1 MSFNLKKLY
10 ELLPALYRIR
20 DTELGI
26 RLLTPSER
34 LAIKTATGDANS
46 FPDEYINGPLKSL
59 LSIIAEQVS
68 VLEENLDQLY
78 DDQFIETC
86 AEWAVSY
93 IGELV
98 GTRSLLS
105 IPDAPFS
112 QRGEVANTIGY
123 RRRKGTASVVEQLA
137 RDVTGWNAN
146 VVEYFQLLATTQ
158 YMNHL
163 RPENLSMTGLRKWEL
178 LEYVD
183 TPFDKTVRTIDVRRI
198 EKKRG
203 KYNIQ
208 NIGIFLWRLNNY
220 SSTKS
225 PAYKVDALRYT
236 FNPLGLDEPIYNLPV
251 TEDEITHLA
260 EPLNVPMPIS
270 RLVLKNYLETYYG
283 KDKSLLVY
291 PDINTPVLPELASP
305 PAAALGD
312 IISICNLSNLYDSG
326 GVLLGWAH
334 MPTNKIAIDP
344 VLGRIAFPSGMPP
357 PTNVYTTYYYG
368 FSAEMGGG
376 EYARADGFTEG
387 LPRIAKVGSGIVTIT
402 DLTTGIM
409 LSTFGGTIQDALNQL
424 AITGGTVEIEDN
436 EYYFEAPV
444 IRVATGKTIEIRA
457 ADECRPV
464 LVMASEMKIEAEAN
478 STVILNGLLIS
489 GSRLRVPASYGSP
502 VVTNQLQL
510 LKILHCTFLPLASPA
525 IKAVAAQPVEPR
537 IVIQSAD
544 TIIEMDKCITGAF
557 RVTDGA
563 KVKLNNCIVDA
574 LDENEVAYAGEL
586 GYDPGGTLNVQNST
600 IIGKVYTTMME
611 LASNTIFMAGMIPSA
626 TWPAPV
632 RAQRLQQGCVRFS
645 YFSPGSKLPRPYH
658 CQPANTAVAARVRP
672 IFTSLIYGDPGY
684 CQLSKHCAAEIT
696 RGADDEAEMG
706 AFHNLYQPQR
716 EANLR
721 TRLDEYLRFGLEAG
735 IFYAS

>member
-260 EPLNVPMPIS
+260 
-270 RLVLKNYLETYYG
+270 
-283 KDKSLLVY
+283 
-291 PDINTPVLPELASP
+291 
-305 PAAALGD
+305 
-312 IISICNLSNLYDSG
+312 
-326 GVLLGWAH
+326 
-334 MPTNKIAIDP
+334 
-344 VLGRIAFPSGMPP
+344 
-357 PTNVYTTYYYG
+357 
-368 FSAEMGGG
+368 
-376 EYARADGFTEG
+376 
-387 LPRIAKVGSGIVTIT
+387 
-402 DLTTGIM
+402 
-409 LSTFGGTIQDALNQL
+409 
-424 AITGGTVEIEDN
+424 
-436 EYYFEAPV
+436 
-444 IRVATGKTIEIRA
+444 
-457 ADECRPV
+457 
-464 LVMASEMKIEAEAN
+464 
-478 STVILNGLLIS
+478 
-489 GSRLRVPASYGSP
+489 
-502 VVTNQLQL
+502 
-510 LKILHCTFLPLASPA
+510 
-525 IKAVAAQPVEPR
+525 
-537 IVIQSAD
+537 
-544 TIIEMDKCITGAF
+544 
-557 RVTDGA
+557 
-563 KVKLNNCIVDA
+563 
-574 LDENEVAYAGEL
+574 
-586 GYDPGGTLNVQNST
+586 
-600 IIGKVYTTMME
+600 
-611 LASNTIFMAGMIPSA
+611 
-626 TWPAPV
+626 
-632 RAQRLQQGCVRFS
+632 
-645 YFSPGSKLPRPYH
+645 
-658 CQPANTAVAARVRP
+658 
-672 IFTSLIYGDPGY
+672 
-684 CQLSKHCAAEIT
+684 
-696 RGADDEAEMG
+696 
-706 AFHNLYQPQR
+706 
-716 EANLR
+716 
-721 TRLDEYLRFGLEAG
+721 
-735 IFYAS
+735 